1 MAVIHE
7 FNIVGKKQPRVDAVK
22 LALGRPAFVDDIE
35 LPGMLY
41 AKILHSPHAHARI
54 VKIDASRA
62 RQLPGVQA
70 VLTHHDVKR
79 IPFATAGQGYPE
91 PSPYDTVMLDNKV
104 RYVGDRVAV
113 VAAESPEIAE
123 RALEQ
128 IDVEYEILP
137 AIFDPEEA
145 MKPGAPIIHDE
156 PDCSGVSD
164 PQRNLVAHL
173 SATVGDVEEGFRQAD
188 LILEREY
195 RVHHVQQSS
204 IEPHIAITWLDEDDR
219 LVIRTST
226 QVPFHVRR
234 IVARVLDIPVR
245 RIRVIKPRIGGGFGG
260 KQEVLIE
267 DLCGALT
274 LLTRRP
280 VRLEYTRAEE
290 LTAARA
296 RHPQIIRLKTG
307 VTKDGRLTAIDMN
320 VLENAG
326 AYGTHSLTVM
336 SVTGSRA
343 LSLYRCPHIR
353 YEANAVYTNLVV
365 AGAFRGYG
373 APQGF
378 FALESHIDELAE
390 LVGMDPIEFRQLNVV
405 REGDETPIAEILGE
419 GREGY
424 RQVIRS
430 CGLAEC
436 IERGMKEIGWR
447 EKRQAS
453 TVRPQTSTLGP
464 SSTGDSRPAATHHSS
479 LRRGVGVALAL
490 QASGIPGVDMGAA
503 SLKMNEDGS
512 FNLLVGATDLGTGA
526 DTVLAQIAA
535 EELGVEVDRIITY
548 SSDTDFTPFDPGAY
562 ASSTTYISG
571 GAVKKAAAQVKQQI
585 LDVASRLLE
594 EPVDNLRCEAGTVV
608 SLTGQRISYEE
619 ICLSSLYQKDQ
630 FQIMAVASHT
640 SYDSPPPFAATF
652 AEVEVDPET
661 GIVRVVKIVSAID
674 CGVPIN
680 PATAEGQV
688 EGAVA
693 QALGYALTEEMP
705 FDERGR
711 MLYTDFKNYRIY
723 TAADMPEITAILVK
737 TYEPTGPFGAKAI
750 AEIPIN
756 GPAPAIANA
765 IAHAV
770 GVRLRQLPFTPERV
784 WHALHREPR
793 AEGEQGAQ

>member
-1 MAVIHE
+1 MAEDFNVI
-7 FNIVGKKQPRVDAVK
+7 GKSEPRIDAVK
-22 LALGRPAFVDDIE
+22 LALGKPAFVDDMA

-41 AKILHSPHAHARI
+41 ARILHSPYAHARI
-54 VKIDASRA
+54 VNIDASRA
-62 RQLPGVQA
+62 RQLPGVAA
-70 VLTHHDVKR
+70 VLTHQDVKR

-113 VAAESPEIAE
+113 VAAESLAVAE
-123 RALEQ
+123 QALKL

-137 AIFDPEEA
+137 AIFDPQQA
-145 MKPGAPIIHDE
+145 MQPGAPIIHDE
-156 PDCSGVSD
+156 PDCTGVYD
-164 PQRNLVAHL
+164 PQRNVIAHL
-173 SATVGDVEEGFRQAD
+173 HAEVGNVAEGFGQAD
-188 LILEREY
+188 YVLEREY
-195 RVHHVQQSS
+195 RTHYVQQAS
-204 IEPHIAITWLDEDDR
+204 IEPHIAITYLDEDDR
-219 LVIRTST
+219 LIIRTST

-260 KQEVLIE
+260 KQEILIE

-290 LTAARA
+290 LTAART

-307 VTKDGRLTAIDMN
+307 VTRDGCLTAIQMN
-320 VLENAG
+320 VLENGG

-336 SVTGSRA
+336 SVTGSRS
-343 LSLYRCPHIR
+343 LSLYQCPNIR
-353 YEANAVYTNLVV
+353 FEADAVYTNLPV

-378 FALESHIDELAE
+378 FALESHMDELAE
-390 LVGMDPIEFRQLNVV
+390 LIGMDPIEFRKRNVV
-405 REGDETPIAEILGE
+405 KQGDETPIAEVLGE

-424 RQVIRS
+424 KQIIRS
-430 CGLAEC
+430 YGLDEC
-436 IERGMKEIGWR
+436 IEQGMKEIGWQ
-447 EKRQAS
+447 EKRQTIGVKS
-453 TVRPQTSTLGP
+453 QTSDLGA
-464 SSTGDSRPAATHHSS
+464 SSIGDAQPTAIPHSS
-479 LRRGVGVALAL
+479 LKRGVGVALAL

-512 FNLLVGATDLGTGA
+512 FNLLVGATDIGTGA

-535 EELGVEVDRIITY
+535 EELGVPVDRIIMY

-571 GAVKKAAAQVKQQI
+571 GAVKKAAVQVKQQI
-585 LDVASRLLE
+585 LEVASRLLE
-594 EPVDNLRCEAGTVV
+594 DNIENLRCEAGRVISV
-608 SLTGQRISYEE
+608 SGQSVSYEE
-619 ICLSSLYQKDQ
+619 ICLSALYQRDQ
-630 FQIMAVASHT
+630 FQIMAVASHM

-652 AEVEVDPET
+652 AEVEVDTET

-674 CGVPIN
+674 CGIPVN
-680 PATAEGQV
+680 PQAAEGQI
-688 EGAVA
+688 EGAVT
-693 QALGYALTEEMP
+693 QALGFALTEEMP
-705 FDERGR
+705 HDDQGR

-723 TAADMPEITAILVK
+723 TAMDMPEIKPILVK

-765 IAHAV
+765 IANAV
-770 GVRLRQLPFTPERV
+770 GIRLRDLPFTPEKV
-784 WHALHREPR
+784 WRALQQR
-793 AEGEQGAQ
+793 